1 MVSAGSPLFLEKMR
15 ARLRAQQVGD
25 SREIENQALDAM
37 RREIPDRTR
46 RHSRI
51 YWVLRHATD
60 VSDPFVVSDQC
71 AVIDGE
77 PRTPPPTPNHGLL
90 RPKVHVLSATGLGH
104 VLVCTVRPYR

>member
-46 RHSRI
+46 RHSRL
-51 YWVLRHATD
+51 YWVLRHAPD
-60 VSDPFVVSDQC
+60 LSDPFVVSDQC
-71 AVIDGE
+71 PVIDGE
-77 PRTPPPTPNHGLL
+77 PRTPPPTPTHGLL
-90 RPKVHVLSATGLGH
+90 RPKVHGLTATPFGH
-104 VLVCTVRPYR
+104 LPVPP